1 MIWPHSLR
9 RKFKFF
15 QFPRARTELAQACNG
30 SDRAQR
36 DAKRACYSALHDGL
50 TLLPNGE
57 YFRVR
62 LEQAL
67 GRTEPPR
74 QALAVFYLNLDEF
87 TPFINTYGYNVRDEL
102 LKMVAARMLLAM
114 RAEDMLSR
122 LRNDEFASLVAG
134 LPSKSQLSGLA
145 DSLLRAVST
154 PLKIGNLHLCVH
166 PNIGIARWPAD
177 GVSAEVLLSNAEFAM
192 YLAKQHK
199 TGFAF
204 VNER

>member
-1 MIWPHSLR
+1 MIWPHTFR
-9 RKFKFF
+9 RKFF
-15 QFPRARTELAQACNG
+15 QFSRARTELAPACNG
-30 SDRAQR
+30 PDQAQR
-36 DAKRACYSALHDGL
+36 DAKRACYNALHDGL

-57 YFRVR
+57 YFRAR

-67 GRTEPPR
+67 GHTEPPR
-74 QALAVFYLNLDEF
+74 QALAVFYLNLGEF
-87 TPFINTYGYNVRDEL
+87 TPFINTYGCNVGDEL

-122 LRNDEFASLVAG
+122 LRSDEFASLVAG

-145 DSLLRAVST
+145 ASLLRAIST
-154 PLKIGNLHLCVH
+154 PLKIGIRHLCVH

-177 GVSAEVLLSNAEFAM
+177 GVSADALLANAEFAM
-192 YLAKQHK
+192 HLAKQHK

-204 VNER
+204 VK